1 MTTPEYAP
9 RLRERRMREINLANE
24 ARERGF
30 EREVER
36 HEYTRNRIE
45 QLLNELGENID
56 SP

>member
-1 MTTPEYAP
+1 MRPGV
-9 RLRERRMREINLANE
+9 RERRMRAINLANE

-30 EREVER
+30 EREAER
-36 HEYTRNRIE
+36 YECTRNPIE